1 MEALVDPGSSAS
13 IMSDDLF
20 KQIGPK
26 AGISAEDL
34 QPSDV
39 VLRNYSQNP
48 ITLSGKV
55 NLEFKWQEKT
65 VVSPA
70 F

>member
-13 IMSDDLF
+13 IMSYDLF

-34 QPSDV
+34 HNP
-39 VLRNYSQNP
+39 LMWYSGTIARIQ
-48 ITLSGKV
+48 
-55 NLEFKWQEKT
+55 
-65 VVSPA
+65 
-70 F
+70 